1 MTWEQTMR
9 RPVRAAILSAACG
22 AALAFGTVAAQEAPT
37 VAIIKERAKQ
47 YKVLAPADVYRLA
60 RDSVQANVRFRDAFG
75 GGTAIPGTV
84 RQVTLANVKYT
95 VAAAFRTQGDIVCLL
110 PFPPAGMPGPNDDA
124 LRMLFGLSERWPL
137 TPGAVS
143 GPMTLSEG
151 QKLTIE
157 GTIAGIAAGEKYLLV
172 DALILGDGPGPR
184 RVRELQVFWLPRR
197 PPQVLAGPGTYELTF
212 PCTHVEGQK
221 EQASVRIDE
230 VTPDAGRGEL
240 ALRTGQREGRF
251 AGAKIYGEYDAGV
264 VYRHADNSNPINV
277 DFNDLVTRVPGA
289 SLPREVSTAP
299 GFRNGVA
306 GAIPIR
312 LAFSTQAGLTCLV
325 PAGMPTLIGRASTLL
340 PGEVVRVRGTIT
352 GRAGQFATV
361 LVDYLGFPAQEKE
374 AGDDGDVW
382 VVTVTWPGSAP
393 RVFWDYG
400 AYEVVGLPC
409 RHAEGRFETM
419 QVILGEFTMIE
430 MEVPPAGPEAPA
442 AEAE

>member
-1 MTWEQTMR
+1 MTWEQAMR
-9 RPVRAAILSAACG
+9 HPLRAAILSAACG
-22 AALAFGTVAAQEAPT
+22 AALAFGTVAAQEAPA
-37 VAIIKERAKQ
+37 VAVIKERAKQ

-60 RDSVQANVRFRDAFG
+60 RDGVLANVRFRDTFG
-75 GGTAIPGTV
+75 GGTAIPGAV
-84 RQVTLANVKYT
+84 RQVTLANVQYT
-95 VAAAFRTQGDIVCLL
+95 TAAAFRTQGDIVCLL

-124 LRMLFGLSERWPL
+124 LRMLFGLSDRWPL
-137 TPGAVS
+137 TAGSLS
-143 GPMTLSEG
+143 GPMTLNEG
-151 QKLTIE
+151 QRLTIE
-157 GTIAGIAAGEKYLLV
+157 GTIAGTAAGEKYLLV

-197 PPQVLAGPGTYELTF
+197 PPQVLTEPGTHQLTF

-221 EQASVRIDE
+221 EQASVRIDA
-230 VTPDAGRGEL
+230 VTPGAVRSEL

-251 AGAKIYGEYDAGV
+251 AGAKIYGEYEAGV
-264 VYRHADNSNPINV
+264 VYRHANNNNPVNV
-277 DFNDLVTRVPGA
+277 DFRDLVTLVPGA
-289 SLPREVSTAP
+289 GLPREVSTAP

-312 LAFSTQAGLTCLV
+312 LAFTTQAGLTCLV
-325 PAGMPTLIGRASTLL
+325 PADMPTLIGRASTLL
-340 PGEVVRVRGTIT
+340 PGEEVRVRGTIT
-352 GRAGQFATV
+352 GRAGQFVTV
-361 LVDYLGFPAQEKE
+361 LVDYLGCPAQEEE
-374 AGDDGDVW
+374 AGDADVW

-419 QVILGEFTMIE
+419 QVVLGEFTVIE
-430 MEVPPAGPEAPA
+430 MAIPPVPEAPA